1 MKLRSVVK
9 EDLPEIISFHKEN
22 SNHELDF
29 SSILYHGVVEEEGKI
44 IAYGAV
50 KDFREMI
57 ISLNK
62 SSVRDKTEAIEELF
76 GACVHLAGLH
86 GVTNLYAFAEN
97 GFADLLKKHF
107 GFAEINRRILGT
119 RIQNGRT

>member
-1 MKLRSVVK
+1 MKLRGVVK

-29 SSILYHGVVEEEGKI
+29 SSILYHGVIEENGKI

-50 KDFREMI
+50 KDFREMV

-62 SSVRDKTEAIEELF
+62 SSNRDKSKAIEELF
-76 GACVHLAGLH
+76 GACVHLAKLH

-97 GFADLLKKHF
+97 EFANLLKKHF
-107 GFAEINRRILGT
+107 GFSEINRRILGT
-119 RIQNGRT
+119 RIQNGQA